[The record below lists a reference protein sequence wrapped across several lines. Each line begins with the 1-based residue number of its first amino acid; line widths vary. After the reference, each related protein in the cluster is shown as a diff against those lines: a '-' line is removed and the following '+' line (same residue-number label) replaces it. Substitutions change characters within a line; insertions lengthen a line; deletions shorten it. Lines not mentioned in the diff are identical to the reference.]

1 MLEAS
6 HWKHLLPNLL
16 YLCSAGLEGGVSTES
31 RYITRKTEHQHEVQ
45 RGEGAKKMKQTLKH
59 GDVEFESNTYRTV
72 HPVEKV
78 NIETFRNLVLQ
89 HVN

>member
-1 MLEAS
+1 MKFREE
-6 HWKHLLPNLL
+6 K
-16 YLCSAGLEGGVSTES
+16 E
-31 RYITRKTEHQHEVQ
+31 Q
-45 RGEGAKKMKQTLKH
+45 RRRKQTLKH
-59 GDVEFESNTYRTV
+59 GDVEFESNTHRTV